1 MYDQR
6 ILKVK
11 IGDILEISF
20 SAVVLS
26 GEVRSRIPKT
36 VKCINSIS
44 RQTYTNVQKILI
56 NGGSPPHQ
64 TNDLIE
70 QGANLSGWKIIDFP
84 IDTMEAQTK
93 GTHRWNGQAALLAST
108 GEYFF
113 SMNDDD
119 FIHEDFF
126 EKMAKLF
133 KKYPTAISG
142 IGLPIVYDH
151 DSNSFSEKPLCIDS
165 EKKPRPEFE
174 AGIEVVRKIFFSAR
188 NQYQP
193 CLGFQ
198 PIFKTQSV
206 RDVSETIFSS
216 GFPDFSSY
224 FQVVA
229 RGDAVFDSEA
239 LMYWGKHSNQHSTK
253 MTNRNYWQP
262 HYAQEFKSI
271 LKINTLV
278 FKNYLPH
285 YKNDLKKIN
294 KFFNQLIILQTL
306 HAIKL
311 KIKSIAGIKNK
322 KNIVKNQNN
331 QEFYD
336 KKFPWM
342 SHFYILVTNP
352 FSLIKWCI
360 KKVSN
365 KCKKTFKNWL

>member
-1 MYDQR
+1 M
-6 ILKVK
+6 
-11 IGDILEISF
+11 EISF

-26 GEVRSRIPKT
+26 GEVQSRIPKT

-44 RQTYTNVQKILI
+44 DQTYTNIQKILV

-64 TNDLIE
+64 TKDLIV
-70 QGANLSGWKIIDFP
+70 QGANLSGWTIIDFP
-84 IDTMEAQTK
+84 IDTMEAHTK
-93 GTHRWNGQAALLAST
+93 GTHRWTGQAALHASA

-119 FIHEDFF
+119 FLHKDFF

-142 IGLPIVYDH
+142 MGLPIVYDY
-151 DSNSFSEKPLCIDS
+151 DSNSFGTKPSCRDS
-165 EKKPRPEFE
+165 KNNPRPEFE
-174 AGIEVVRKIFFSAR
+174 AGIEIVRKIFFSAR
-188 NQYQP
+188 NHYQP
-193 CLGFQ
+193 GLGFQ
-198 PIFKTQSV
+198 PVFKTQFM
-206 RDVSETIFSS
+206 RNVSETIFDS

-239 LMYWGKHSNQHSTK
+239 LMYWGKHSNQHNVR

-262 HYAQEFKSI
+262 HYAKELKRIS
-271 LKINTLV
+271 KINKSV

-285 YKNDLKKIN
+285 NKDDLKRIN
-294 KFFNQLIILQTL
+294 KFFNQLIILLTL
-306 HAIKL
+306 HALKL
-311 KIKSIAGIKNK
+311 KIKSGVTLKNK
-322 KNIVKNQNN
+322 IKLDKNQDN

-336 KKFPWM
+336 KKFPWLN
-342 SHFYILVTNP
+342 HFFILVTNP
-352 FSLIKWCI
+352 FPMIEWFI

-365 KCKKTFKNWL
+365 KYINTNKNRI